1 MPWYGTPSH
10 SIVSSLPPAQDP
22 GTPRGAA
29 EDPRDDRADQRRKPG
44 TSSHHSRAEAAAT
57 FNGERAR
64 LAEWDTNQLRGQL
77 GLNSLACTSLCPA
90 VASPQPLP
98 RPKRKCKASAQQA
111 TSLTAMEAHFQQQ
124 LSIHRDNDDRIR
136 QSLRSRRW
144 TESQI
149 HTLLFPSSP
158 TSSSAAAEDSI
169 IIILLSLS
177 GSHDSG

>member
-1 MPWYGTPSH
+1 
-10 SIVSSLPPAQDP
+10 
-22 GTPRGAA
+22 
-29 EDPRDDRADQRRKPG
+29 
-44 TSSHHSRAEAAAT
+44 
-57 FNGERAR
+57 
-64 LAEWDTNQLRGQL
+64 
-77 GLNSLACTSLCPA
+77 
-90 VASPQPLP
+90 
-98 RPKRKCKASAQQA
+98 
-111 TSLTAMEAHFQQQ
+111 MEAHFQQQ